1 MKSHPNIHRD
11 ALPAQQ
17 KTTVK
22 LVDENKEGDE
32 REKIDIDDIEVQSE
46 KSNNEDDDDNNAETD
61 RITLALLFTL
71 TENLGLN
78 VEYSHSDRE
87 SSDVD
92 EFLVEGLLSF

>member
-1 MKSHPNIHRD
+1 MLLANYQFTDWFAGTIRYTH
-11 ALPAQQ
+11 
-17 KTTVK
+17 
-22 LVDENKEGDE
+22 
-32 REKIDIDDIEVQSE
+32 
-46 KSNNEDDDDNNAETD
+46 EDDDDNNAETD
-61 RITLALLFTL
+61 RISLALLFTL